1 WSRAP
6 SLLLLRSYCV
16 APGAASAASSSA
28 CAPHARPRT
37 MDAMVIRPGVSAVIL
52 GPEGVLL
59 QHRSDN
65 FLWGLPG
72 GAVEPGE
79 SVREA
84 LAREVR
90 EETGL
95 EVEPLRLI
103 GVYSSPEHHQ
113 IITYPDGNVIHYV
126 SSCFECRITGGT
138 IACGPESLA
147 CQWFDPEQLPPDL
160 MPISRIRIRDALAR
174 EVRAFIR

>member
-1 WSRAP
+1 
-6 SLLLLRSYCV
+6 
-16 APGAASAASSSA
+16 
-28 CAPHARPRT
+28 

-147 CQWFDPEQLPPDL
+147 CAWFDPERLPADL

>member
-1 WSRAP
+1 
-6 SLLLLRSYCV
+6 
-16 APGAASAASSSA
+16 
-28 CAPHARPRT
+28 
-37 MDAMVIRPGVSAVIL
+37 MMIRPGVAAVIF
-52 GPEGVLL
+52 GADGVLL
-59 QHRSDN
+59 QRRDDN
-65 FLWGLPG
+65 RLWGLPG
-72 GAVEPGE
+72 GGVEPGE

-84 LAREVR
+84 VVREVR

-95 EVEPLRLI
+95 DVEPVRLI
-103 GVYSSPEHHQ
+103 GVYSAPEHHQ

-147 CQWFDPEQLPPDL
+147 CAWFDPERLPADL